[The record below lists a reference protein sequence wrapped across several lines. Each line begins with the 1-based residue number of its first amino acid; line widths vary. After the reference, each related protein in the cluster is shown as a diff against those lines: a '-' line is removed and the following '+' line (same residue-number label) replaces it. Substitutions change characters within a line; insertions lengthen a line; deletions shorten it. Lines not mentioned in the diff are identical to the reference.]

1 MNCIENRLKERRT
14 KMGLSQRD
22 VAEALQITPSGYNMI
37 ENGKNGKKFSYLPKL
52 AKLFHCRID
61 DLFPEMDGYIPPTE
75 EPQSVHDSPAQ
86 PEDSHNAAP
95 AADADVPARPN
106 DVVPPIQGKPTTA
119 ALDADNWWE
128 LLGLEL

>member
-1 MNCIENRLKERRT
+1 METRGERLRRLR
-14 KMGLSQRD
+14 KQL
-22 VAEALQITPSGYNMI
+22 NMTVT
-37 ENGKNGKKFSYLPKL
+37 EL
-52 AKLFHCRID
+52 AKATHCSRALITRMEAEERGRSADKYPAIAKALGCRID

>member
-1 MNCIENRLKERRT
+1 MT
-14 KMGLSQRD
+14 TT
-22 VAEALQITPSGYNMI
+22 ALADALGVQQPMITRI
-37 ENGKNGKKFSYLPKL
+37 ENGQRGKRFEMLPRL
-52 AKLFHCRID
+52 ARALGCRID